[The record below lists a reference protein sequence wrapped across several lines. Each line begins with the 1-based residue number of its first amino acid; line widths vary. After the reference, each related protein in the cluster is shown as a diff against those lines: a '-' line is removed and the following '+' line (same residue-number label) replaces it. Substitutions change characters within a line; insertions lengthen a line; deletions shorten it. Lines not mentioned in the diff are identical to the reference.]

1 MEKKILALIY
11 REYYD
16 TVLGYCVTRLNGD
29 LPGAEDCT
37 QEVFYILQKK
47 IQQLIQLES
56 VLPWLFATA
65 DREIKSYKRKHPQN
79 LNIDEIP
86 EPAAPDEMQD
96 SVLEILDDEDR
107 RLAEL
112 YYGGA
117 DKAALAQSM
126 GISTSA
132 LYMRMY
138 RIRETLRKYL
148 EDPDK

>member
-16 TVLGYCVTRLNGD
+16 TVLGYCMTRLNGD

-96 SVLEILDDEDR
+96 SVLDVLDDEDR
-107 RLAEL
+107 RLAAL

-126 GISTSA
+126 GISMSA

-138 RIRETLRKYL
+138 RIRETIRKYL
-148 EDPDK
+148 EDSDK